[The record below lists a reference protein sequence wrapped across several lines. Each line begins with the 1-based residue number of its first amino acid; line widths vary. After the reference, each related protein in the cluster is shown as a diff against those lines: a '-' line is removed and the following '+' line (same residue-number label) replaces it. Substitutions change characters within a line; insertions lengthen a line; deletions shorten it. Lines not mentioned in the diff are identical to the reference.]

1 MIDLARRVV
10 DVMTRA
16 MLSRRSEHNAVLLGA
31 HAWERPSPHT
41 GGWRL

>member
-16 MLSRRSEHNAVLLGA
+16 MLSRRSEDHAVLLAA